1 MKIKFQLKKVHNF
14 NHNPFKPLLV
24 SYNEL
29 GLESGEISF

>member
-14 NHNPFKPLLV
+14 NHNPFKPQLV
-24 SYNEL
+24 NYKEL

>member
-14 NHNPFKPLLV
+14 NHNHNYK
-24 SYNEL
+24 EL